1 MTFEEYTQ
9 VITQINKQLESIAQQ
24 TANQALL
31 KCAHEGNPNF
41 VNLMKQHQNLI
52 AQSQALSE
60 AMMKKFKE

>member
-31 KCAHEGNPNF
+31 NCAHEGNPNF

-52 AQSQALSE
+52 A
-60 AMMKKFKE
+60 